1 MKTLLVP
8 QFSSLSLRCAI
19 ALTVVA
25 VALDQ
30 NASETR
36 RVVDINTYPWS
47 SIGKIG
53 ISAISVRST
62 CTASVIGPQQI
73 LTAAHCLY
81 LKRTA
86 HFVSAS
92 EIHFLL
98 GYEKGQ
104 YRAHRVGSRYVTS
117 PNFNFAKME
126 TAGEDWAVVY
136 VDEPFPSDTRPLRLA
151 AVRPMPGAKVQTAG
165 YPDDK
170 AHMMTAGIAGAIFLD
185 KTSDKTP
192 TKTDK
197 TQKCRSDKTT
207 GQNLHMGGFC
217 RLSLEAGQNSSD
229 RLLPRGSIIDA
240 DAGFPRVAVQAAQC
254 NGCPACRPER
264 PAPYPRRSTRPCVAG
279 WSATKPVL

>member
-1 MKTLLVP
+1 MNLAGPAVLFLVA
-8 QFSSLSLRCAI
+8 AI
-19 ALTVVA
+19 PALTVVA
-25 VALDQ
+25 VAMDQ

-36 RVVDINTYPWS
+36 REIVDISAYPWA

-62 CTASVIGPQQI
+62 CTASVIGPKQI

-151 AVRPMPGAKVQTAG
+151 AVRPMPGVKVQTAG

-170 AHMMTAGIAGAIFLD
+170 AHMMTAD
-185 KTSDKTP
+185 KPATSKR
-192 TKTDK
+192 
-197 TQKCRSDKTT
+197 C
-207 GQNLHMGGFC
+207 
-217 RLSLEAGQNSSD
+217 
-229 RLLPRGSIIDA
+229 LLTES
-240 DAGFPRVAVQAAQC
+240 
-254 NGCPACRPER
+254 
-264 PAPYPRRSTRPCVAG
+264 
-279 WSATKPVL
+279 